1 MSSICF
7 CAKKCYFVPR
17 NLQQLS
23 PQITMAMSKAYSP
36 MMATSMLSN
45 KAITGAQHHSITP
58 NDPRFES
65 RNSTA
70 PQATYETLVAAAFRI
85 LHTSRHD
92 IVPVPPFKM
101 PQQGRIKLCHRLRP
115 PHKPRHHYPP
125 ALLRHKRKL
134 NEVCTSMIVD
144 GIIEHSAC
152 VVPSEPV
159 LKQCQLNIWQAPIL
173 KRKIAEIS
181 SVLLE
186 CVVVGKPA

>member
-1 MSSICF
+1 MLSTLTETVEQGEQRLLLRLKN
-7 CAKKCYFVPR
+7 AKLSPC

-23 PQITMAMSKAYSP
+23 SQITMATSKAYSP
-36 MMATSMLSN
+36 MMAMSMLSN
-45 KAITGAQHHSITP
+45 KAITGAQHHPITP
-58 NDPRFES
+58 NDPRFER

-101 PQQGRIKLCHRLRP
+101 PRQGQIKPHHRVRP
-115 PHKPRHHYPP
+115 PHKPRRHYAH

-144 GIIEHSAC
+144 GVVEHSAHI
-152 VVPSEPV
+152 VPSKPV
-159 LKQCQLNIWQAPIL
+159 LKQC
-173 KRKIAEIS
+173 
-181 SVLLE
+181 
-186 CVVVGKPA
+186 